1 MGSAIIQ
8 EGAHPL
14 HLLGARTRAFDATL
28 PSVSWSH
35 LQSTCAAAQ
44 EHSPARAQS
53 VPLFS
58 QAHCHRVCCA
68 GQQASSGSFPWQASL
83 AAGASAGDAHAS
95 MAGSGFRRQAAA
107 AAAGLIL
114 VLLSLEG
121 GAAQTTPALNLTVA
135 QPNGIANVSLVT
147 ATALLTV
154 NSVGVAN
161 QNIVF
166 STVGNTGA
174 LSTQSGHTN

>member
-1 MGSAIIQ
+1 
-8 EGAHPL
+8 
-14 HLLGARTRAFDATL
+14 
-28 PSVSWSH
+28 
-35 LQSTCAAAQ
+35 
-44 EHSPARAQS
+44 
-53 VPLFS
+53 
-58 QAHCHRVCCA
+58 
-68 GQQASSGSFPWQASL
+68 
-83 AAGASAGDAHAS
+83 

-107 AAAGLIL
+107 AAAGLVL

-174 LSTQSGHTN
+174 LSTRSGHTN